1 MKSLANPTMAIS
13 NSSGFEYS
21 SNTKRKLQPEV
32 SPQNLQK
39 SESDSPAAS
48 ARQNS
53 ENCPGIV
60 SGDPFILRTN
70 GNCPR
75 SQDESFLETLS
86 WKLVFDSINLYL
98 LLVIA
103 VPLFAALHPLKKSW
117 RSINKLSAETGF
129 SLPGRAREWEY
140 KNTILYNSSSSSS
153 PSTTAP
159 AFSMSTPKNINFKP
173 PADPLPESFQ
183 ARPSHSE
190 IDSDSEN
197 SLEHLGPCIRP
208 GSPPVETNKAI
219 MAAFKA
225 ITNHFPLPGSPGA
238 PYFTGAN
245 ITDFLEQYEETCYDF
260 GIGYDEMINR
270 LPRYCDQTSKD
281 IVKSLPEWKLRE
293 SWELLVKAL
302 KAEFREFDRQQI
314 RDTLAFLKE
323 FVLVT
328 RTPKELKNYCRTF
341 TRVSNTLINQ
351 KILSEVERGRL
362 FLLGLPTGLRNKIIK
377 HFKVDER
384 DPVTYAQFEDFSTFA
399 LKADLSERTIEAME
413 KEKEPTSSFTKDL
426 KSLVQEHSKALEVT
440 EEAKRNPV
448 VIPFT
453 RGPGPGVKSASK
465 IKELEAQFSELRI
478 QRLETSIEGL
488 LQETHRAPQFGNRQ
502 APEGKNQHANPE
514 YPNPAS
520 LGLNKRVATPER
532 LDKRPYRRNS

>member
-1 MKSLANPTMAIS
+1 
-13 NSSGFEYS
+13 
-21 SNTKRKLQPEV
+21 
-32 SPQNLQK
+32 
-39 SESDSPAAS
+39 
-48 ARQNS
+48 
-53 ENCPGIV
+53 
-60 SGDPFILRTN
+60 
-70 GNCPR
+70 
-75 SQDESFLETLS
+75 
-86 WKLVFDSINLYL
+86 
-98 LLVIA
+98 
-103 VPLFAALHPLKKSW
+103 
-117 RSINKLSAETGF
+117 
-129 SLPGRAREWEY
+129 
-140 KNTILYNSSSSSS
+140 
-153 PSTTAP
+153 
-159 AFSMSTPKNINFKP
+159 MSTPKNINFKP

-281 IVKSLPEWKLRE
+281 I
-293 SWELLVKAL
+293 
-302 KAEFREFDRQQI
+302 I

-453 RGPGPGVKSASK
+453 RGPGPGAYSCVVPAPSYSKSK
-465 IKELEAQFSELRI
+465 IIAALLDLTLFKDFTLRI
-478 QRLETSIEGL
+478 YSTLKAPYAL
-488 LQETHRAPQFGNRQ
+488 LNITLLNNYAKLII
-502 APEGKNQHANPE
+502 KNIKGA
-514 YPNPAS
+514 
-520 LGLNKRVATPER
+520 
-532 LDKRPYRRNS
+532 LDKQPADNLVGGKPINLLLIEALSSDLSRAIVPYKATYSRSMVDILVRVKEGRLPLSSL

>member
-1 MKSLANPTMAIS
+1 
-13 NSSGFEYS
+13 
-21 SNTKRKLQPEV
+21 
-32 SPQNLQK
+32 
-39 SESDSPAAS
+39 
-48 ARQNS
+48 
-53 ENCPGIV
+53 
-60 SGDPFILRTN
+60 
-70 GNCPR
+70 
-75 SQDESFLETLS
+75 
-86 WKLVFDSINLYL
+86 
-98 LLVIA
+98 
-103 VPLFAALHPLKKSW
+103 
-117 RSINKLSAETGF
+117 
-129 SLPGRAREWEY
+129 
-140 KNTILYNSSSSSS
+140 
-153 PSTTAP
+153 
-159 AFSMSTPKNINFKP
+159 MSTPKNINFKP

-281 IVKSLPEWKLRE
+281 I
-293 SWELLVKAL
+293 
-302 KAEFREFDRQQI
+302 I

-453 RGPGPGVKSASK
+453 RGPGPGFTKLAYRLLAVVPLIGVSLLG
-465 IKELEAQFSELRI
+465 IKEESFLKPIKEELLIDLLRESG
-478 QRLETSIEGL
+478 RKSIWINTCTYSKGAL
-488 LQETHRAPQFGNRQ
+488 LKTLS
-502 APEGKNQHANPE
+502 
-514 YPNPAS
+514 S
-520 LGLNKRVATPER
+520 LSFLFYYIAYLLR
-532 LDKRPYRRNS
+532 

>member
-1 MKSLANPTMAIS
+1 
-13 NSSGFEYS
+13 
-21 SNTKRKLQPEV
+21 
-32 SPQNLQK
+32 
-39 SESDSPAAS
+39 
-48 ARQNS
+48 
-53 ENCPGIV
+53 
-60 SGDPFILRTN
+60 
-70 GNCPR
+70 
-75 SQDESFLETLS
+75 
-86 WKLVFDSINLYL
+86 
-98 LLVIA
+98 
-103 VPLFAALHPLKKSW
+103 
-117 RSINKLSAETGF
+117 
-129 SLPGRAREWEY
+129 
-140 KNTILYNSSSSSS
+140 
-153 PSTTAP
+153 
-159 AFSMSTPKNINFKP
+159 MSTPKNINFKP

-281 IVKSLPEWKLRE
+281 I
-293 SWELLVKAL
+293 
-302 KAEFREFDRQQI
+302 I

-465 IKELEAQFSELRI
+465 IKELEAQPILVLFLLPLILSELNRI
-478 QRLETSIEGL
+478 
-488 LQETHRAPQFGNRQ
+488 
-502 APEGKNQHANPE
+502 
-514 YPNPAS
+514 S
-520 LGLNKRVATPER
+520 LFSYIISLFYINILARYKAQPCAISMT
-532 LDKRPYRRNS
+532 

>member
-1 MKSLANPTMAIS
+1 
-13 NSSGFEYS
+13 
-21 SNTKRKLQPEV
+21 
-32 SPQNLQK
+32 
-39 SESDSPAAS
+39 
-48 ARQNS
+48 
-53 ENCPGIV
+53 
-60 SGDPFILRTN
+60 
-70 GNCPR
+70 
-75 SQDESFLETLS
+75 
-86 WKLVFDSINLYL
+86 
-98 LLVIA
+98 
-103 VPLFAALHPLKKSW
+103 
-117 RSINKLSAETGF
+117 
-129 SLPGRAREWEY
+129 
-140 KNTILYNSSSSSS
+140 
-153 PSTTAP
+153 
-159 AFSMSTPKNINFKP
+159 MSTPKNINFKP

-183 ARPSHSE
+183 ARPSHFE

-281 IVKSLPEWKLRE
+281 I
-293 SWELLVKAL
+293 
-302 KAEFREFDRQQI
+302 I

-465 IKELEAQFSELRI
+465 IKELEAHWLGHI
-478 QRLETSIEGL
+478 CLGL
-488 LQETHRAPQFGNRQ
+488 LEIVFEFSLKLRFDSFDNFELLTRGPGPGVALPKEEKEFCHFYSQKKKKKKKKKKKNIKKKPSLLSLNRDL
-502 APEGKNQHANPE
+502 ELE
-514 YPNPAS
+514 DT
-520 LGLNKRVATPER
+520 LNKRES
-532 LDKRPYRRNS
+532 KRI